1 MKNLLRCA
9 VALAFAWAVL
19 ASSAASVSAADKDPK
34 APGPSYDTAT
44 VIDIQAKVSA
54 VREVP
59 KGNPMDG
66 LHLMV
71 QSGSESLDVYVGPP
85 EFVKVFEV
93 KFTKGDQVHVI
104 GSKVNFEGSTIV
116 LAREVSIG
124 TVTLLCRDKDGE
136 PLWKYFIKPPV
147 G

>member
-9 VALAFAWAVL
+9 VALVFAWTL
-19 ASSAASVSAADKDPK
+19 SAADNAAKDVK
-34 APGPSYDTAT
+34 APGPSYDTAK
-44 VIDIQAKVSA
+44 VIEIQAKVA
-54 VREVP
+54 EVRGVP
-59 KGNPMDG
+59 KGSPMDG

-71 QSGSESLDVYVGPP
+71 QSGGETLDVYVGPA

-93 KFTKGDQVHVI
+93 TFAKGDQVHVI
-104 GSKVNFEGSTIV
+104 GSKVSFEGSTIV

-136 PLWKYFIKPPV
+136 PLWKYFIKPPQ

>member
-1 MKNLLRCA
+1 MKNLLKCV
-9 VALAFAWAVL
+9 VALAFVT
-19 ASSAASVSAADKDPK
+19 ASYTVAADTAKDPK

-44 VIDIQAKVSA
+44 VVDIQAKVSA

-59 KGNPMDG
+59 KGSPMEG
-66 LHLMV
+66 LHLMM
-71 QSGSESLDVYVGPP
+71 QSGGETLDVYVGPP

-93 KFTKGDQVHVI
+93 TFKPGDQVHVI
-104 GSKVNFEGSTIV
+104 GSKVTFEGSTVI

-124 TVTLLCRDKDGE
+124 TVTLLCRDKEGE
-136 PLWKYFIKPPV
+136 PLWKYFLKPPV

>member
-9 VALAFAWAVL
+9 VVL
-19 ASSAASVSAADKDPK
+19 AMAWTAPAADGKDVK
-34 APGPSYDTAT
+34 AAGPVYDTAKM
-44 VIDIQAKVSA
+44 IDVQAKVTA

-66 LHLMV
+66 LHLV
-71 QSGSESLDVYVGPP
+71 LQSGSETLDVYVGPT
-85 EFVKVFEV
+85 EFVTVFAV
-93 KFTKGDQVHVI
+93 TFATGDLVHVI
-104 GSKVNFEGSTIV
+104 GSKVTFENSTVV
-116 LAREVSIG
+116 LAREVSMG

-136 PLWKYFIKPPV
+136 PLWKYFIKPLV

>member
-9 VALAFAWAVL
+9 VVL
-19 ASSAASVSAADKDPK
+19 ATAWTMSAANVPA
-34 APGPSYDTAT
+34 YDTAK
-44 VIDIQAKVSA
+44 VIDVQAKVTE

-66 LHLMV
+66 LHLML
-71 QSGSESLDVYVGPP
+71 QSGSETLDVYVGPM
-85 EFVKVFEV
+85 EFVTVFAV
-93 KFTKGDQVHVI
+93 PFAKGDQVHVI
-104 GSKVNFEGSTIV
+104 GSKVTFEGSTVV
-116 LAREVSIG
+116 LAREVSLG
-124 TVTLLCRDKDGE
+124 TVTLLCRDKEGE